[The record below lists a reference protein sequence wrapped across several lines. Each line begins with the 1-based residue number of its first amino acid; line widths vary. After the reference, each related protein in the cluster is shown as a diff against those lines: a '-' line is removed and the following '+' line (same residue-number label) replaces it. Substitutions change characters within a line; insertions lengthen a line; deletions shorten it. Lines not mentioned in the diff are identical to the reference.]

1 MANLPLPK
9 TGAALVAAMAGVSD
23 VIKSKGVHLEHPE
36 DISRAT
42 RTPACIEL
50 DWIQACSQCRSSS
63 FGKGSTIE
71 VLCLSNV
78 NSHIYAWEPVCLCS
92 RAGFERCTAR

>member
-36 DISRAT
+36 DIFALPGHQHALSWTGSRRVHSADL
-42 RTPACIEL
+42 PASGR
-50 DWIQACSQCRSSS
+50 DR
-63 FGKGSTIE
+63 
-71 VLCLSNV
+71 
-78 NSHIYAWEPVCLCS
+78 P
-92 RAGFERCTAR
+92 